1 MNIFGFDYKKLYF
14 AQKLSL
20 RKLVIT
26 SKNIVYTIK
35 FYLQF
40 LCVAGYLKRSN
51 DKPKLNIHK
60 YTNYNIIE
68 IYINRLST
76 TTQIFIAMDYL
87 MLMSE
92 KYLQFRKN
100 KSICQGNFSP
110 PRRSNWI
117 HVLRIYFSN
126 YVYLKDMYK
135 NFSKLHRSLH

>member
-68 IYINRLST
+68 IYIDRLSA
-76 TTQIFIAMDYL
+76 TTQIFKAMGYL

-100 KSICQGNFSP
+100 KSICQGHFSP
-110 PRRSNWI
+110 PRRSN
-117 HVLRIYFSN
+117 
-126 YVYLKDMYK
+126 
-135 NFSKLHRSLH
+135 